1 MSVEVKSLHVYPIKS
16 CAVVDVQESAV
27 TMTGLEHD
35 RTYMLVDDQGNY
47 LSQRQIPEMA
57 LVVPTIGETALTLSA
72 PGVEDIDVPL
82 ELDPDDERL
91 VLATVHGDQI
101 YGQVVSEDVNAWFEE
116 ALPQYKQNKGYRLLK
131 SRPDSLR
138 YIDGLY
144 HKPDATNQVGFA
156 DGKSI
161 LVASTA
167 SLAALSTE
175 RGEPIPMDRF
185 RPNIVVEGA
194 DLPAYDE
201 DYWLRIKIGHLS
213 AYVVKACDRCVIT
226 DTNQQT
232 AEVSNA
238 VRTALVSRKGVN
250 AYDAGNKGV
259 FFGQNLNHVYVPGVS
274 IAVGQTLEVI
284 ERSAEPNLVLRKS
297 A

>member
-1 MSVEVKSLHVYPIKS
+1 MSIEVKSLHVYPIKS
-16 CAVVDVQESAV
+16 CAAINMQESAV
-27 TMTGLEHD
+27 ALTGLEHD
-35 RTYMLVDDQGNY
+35 RTYMLVDDNGNY

-57 LVVPTIGETALTLSA
+57 LVTPTLGETALTLSA
-72 PGVEDIDVPL
+72 PGIEDIDVPL
-82 ELDPDDERL
+82 ELDPDDEQL
-91 VLATVHGDQI
+91 VLATVHGDPI

-131 SRPDSLR
+131 GRADLPR

-144 HKPDATNQVGFA
+144 HKPGATNQVGFA

-161 LVASTA
+161 LVASMA
-167 SLAALSTE
+167 SLAALSNE

-185 RPNIVVEGA
+185 RPNIVVDGQ
-194 DLPAYDE
+194 DLEAYDE
-201 DYWLRIKIGHLS
+201 DFWRAIKIGDLS
-213 AYVVKACDRCVIT
+213 AYVVKACDRCQIP

-232 AEVSNA
+232 AEVGKD
-238 VRTALVSRKGVN
+238 VRIALVSRRGIN

-259 FFGQNLNHVYVPGVS
+259 FFAQNLNHVYVPGIS
-274 IAVGQTLEVI
+274 IAIGQTLEVI
-284 ERSAEPNLVLRKS
+284 ERSAEPNLVLRKT